1 MTCNYLKSRRN
12 SIGRKRNKEG
22 HRTSVSRLGTWF
34 IWFVNHEEETTRT
47 QWNSF
52 YQSLS
57 PRCQG
62 FNRVLGQG
70 VRSCKPV
77 GGRRRYESSRILLEA
92 SGMVN
97 PPPIY
102 FSMAPI
108 CPFIPCSFI
117 ALQCPA
123 FIQGFTTL
131 LEGSFY
137 STAIAE
143 PEPFPRKPAMP
154 CQWTSDSHRQRL

>member
-1 MTCNYLKSRRN
+1 MAGNYLKSRRN

-47 QWNSF
+47 QRNSF

-62 FNRVLGQG
+62 LIEFLGKG
-70 VRSCKPV
+70 YGLVRQSVGEGDTRALESCLKHQAWSIRHRSISP
-77 GGRRRYESSRILLEA
+77 
-92 SGMVN
+92 
-97 PPPIY
+97 
-102 FSMAPI
+102 PI
-108 CPFIPCSFI
+108 CPFIPRSFI
-117 ALQCPA
+117 ALQYPA

-131 LEGSFY
+131 SEGSFY